1 VKSLGKPQ
9 AKLRAAKLALF
20 AASAFVPS
28 ATIAGGAATITWK
41 PETTALLKLNGRA
54 VRTWNV
60 YRAEKK
66 KDWILVQ
73 LGHRYLLLD
82 SKQHTVRE
90 LDPATV
96 KAKGKNVECPE
107 PQGQER
113 RIESTDWDL
122 RDIGPAELVHVKLL
136 DYGNVLELQLRHPYN
151 FRVAY

>member
-1 VKSLGKPQ
+1 MKSPGKPH
-9 AKLRAAKLALF
+9 AKFRAAGFALF
-20 AASAFVPS
+20 AVSAFLPL
-28 ATIAGGAATITWK
+28 AALAGGAQPIVWK
-41 PETTALLKLNGRA
+41 PETTALLKLNGRP
-54 VRTWNV
+54 VKTWSV

-82 SKQHTVRE
+82 TKQHTVRE

-96 KAKGKNVECPE
+96 KADGKNVESPE

-113 RIESTDWDL
+113 RIESTDWNL
-122 RDIGPAELVHVKLL
+122 RDIGPAELVRVKLL
-136 DYGNVLELQLRHPYN
+136 DYGGVLDVQLPHPYN